1 MLGLAALA
9 LSDLVPWDLVVAL
22 GADLTLT
29 TCLLGLVWRCCRSA
43 PCAPS
48 ASPGPLTR
56 RGAGRPPATANAPAQ
71 PASGEREQEARPRK
85 EDEDRDRRRRANRG
99 EDRDGKDPDYQ
110 ASRTLALAPVCC
122 GCTRQGVA
130 ELAFP
135 EEVSEAT
142 FKTRPTKPS
151 SSTFIGL
158 CLMPN
163 PHGTLSRGTERICGH
178 TPRCLLRVEGVL
190 MCPCCADRY
199 RGAGMPPRRR
209 RPPAGRRRAPAP
221 FQATGGRGRRERTG
235 PAGSRRQAAGGAR
248 GIAAVKAAGPGPLLG
263 WGLHPARSDERR
275 GML

>member
-130 ELAFP
+130 ECRTA
-135 EEVSEAT
+135 EAW
-142 FKTRPTKPS
+142 
-151 SSTFIGL
+151 
-158 CLMPN
+158 
-163 PHGTLSRGTERICGH
+163 
-178 TPRCLLRVEGVL
+178 
-190 MCPCCADRY
+190 
-199 RGAGMPPRRR
+199 
-209 RPPAGRRRAPAP
+209 GRSL
-221 FQATGGRGRRERTG
+221 Q
-235 PAGSRRQAAGGAR
+235 
-248 GIAAVKAAGPGPLLG
+248 KAKAPGPVHLDHRIQRANPPLA
-263 WGLHPARSDERR
+263 HAQTRRS
-275 GML
+275 GT